1 MLKKLQ
7 LFALFM
13 LGAIALC
20 GSDNSSYTFAV
31 IGDIHYDRMEFH
43 DLRKMKH
50 LGIPHGKHVLNEDGY
65 FSWRKQTKWV
75 ELNKGGTVESAT
87 PLNEMM
93 WQKYTPIMLDKAA
106 ARAKAAKALYT
117 FQLGD
122 MIHGDCY
129 DFDLHKKNLE
139 QGLQQLTKRFDNV
152 LVVCGNHDTRGIEG
166 GKAWDQVINT
176 HLDKTI
182 KNLKRKNTNYY
193 FTIGKDLYL
202 CYDLMNVDIPFFEQ
216 AVREN
221 PNARYTFFISHVPL
235 LPTGKHAVNAILS
248 DDLKPLLALLEKA
261 NAIVLSGHTHKV
273 SFVEYFNKE
282 NNHRMSQFVINS
294 TIRFPKRQLKFHETK
309 PASDQFP
316 AKHAKNR
323 ELWNKFYAGKVTT
336 KLHTN
341 GTGYGILRVSNEG
354 VYIDYRNFDQD
365 KVYTYKL
372 R

>member
-13 LGAIALC
+13 LGALALC
-20 GSDNSSYTFAV
+20 GSDNSNYTIAV
-31 IGDIHYDRMEFH
+31 LGDIHYDRMEFH
-43 DLRKMKH
+43 DLSKMKH

-65 FSWRKQTKWV
+65 FSWRNQTKWV

-93 WQKYTPIMLDKAA
+93 WKKYTPTLLDNAA
-106 ARAKAAKALYT
+106 AQAKNDKALYT

-129 DFDLHKKNLE
+129 NFDLHKKNLE
-139 QGLQQLTKRFDNV
+139 QSLLQLTKRFDNV

-166 GKAWDQVINT
+166 GKAWDQVINR

-248 DDLKPLLALLEKA
+248 DNLKPLFALLEKA
-261 NAIVLSGHTHKV
+261 NAIILSGHTHKI
-273 SFVEYFNKE
+273 SFVEYFNKK
-282 NNHRMSQFVINS
+282 NNHRMSQFIINS
-294 TIRFPKRQLKFHETK
+294 TIRFPKQQLKFRTTK
-309 PASDQFP
+309 PAKDQFP
-316 AKHAKNR
+316 AKHKKNQ
-323 ELWNKFYAGKVTT
+323 ELWHNFYAGKVTT
-336 KLHTN
+336 NLHTA
-341 GTGYGILRVSNEG
+341 GTGYGILRVSDKG
-354 VYIDYRNFDQD
+354 VYIDYRNLKQN